1 MDASTFSRDPQRI
14 DPDIIEKTV
23 ELRHKLHENAELSC
37 KESNTR
43 RMLIEFLRG
52 NTSLEICEMGAWFYA
67 AYRNGTGA
75 GKRRIAFRADMDAL
89 PIDEGYSLAYSSLR
103 RCVSHKCGHDGH
115 SAGLAA
121 FALFIDCHGCENDV
135 FFLFQHAEE
144 NGVGA
149 AECEKLIEI
158 EKIDEIYAYHNMPG
172 FPLRSVAVHNG
183 TAACASTGLVLKLTG
198 VNSHAS
204 QPENG
209 RNPAFALASLIGEIP
224 LLVRIAAKDGA
235 EHCGRESETGTP
247 GFAMSPNGIVMCTVI
262 GCEIGSSE
270 KGGTEAFGTSA
281 GFGRLMLTVRAQD
294 ERRLDLLTALLSD
307 RAKLLAEEHGLAFA
321 REERDP
327 FPETRNDDGCA
338 GKVRDAAARLGLE
351 AAKWDEPFRSSE
363 DFGRYTKLTRGALF
377 YIGSGE
383 SHAPL
388 HTAGYDFPDELI
400 ETACLM
406 FRELAR

>member
-1 MDASTFSRDPQRI
+1 MNDSTFSTDPQRI
-14 DPDIIEKTV
+14 DPDIIEKTIA
-23 ELRHKLHENAELSC
+23 LRHDLHENAELSC

-43 RMLIEFLRG
+43 RMLIEFLRA
-52 NTSLEICEMGAWFYA
+52 NTSLEILEMGAWFYA

-75 GKRRIAFRADMDAL
+75 GKKRIAFRADMDAL

-103 RCVSHKCGHDGH
+103 RGVSHKCGHDGH

-121 FALFIDCHGCENDV
+121 FALLIDRYGCENDV

-149 AECEKLIEI
+149 AECEKLIEL

-183 TAACASTGLVLKLTG
+183 TAACASTGLILKLTG

-209 RNPAFALASLIGEIP
+209 KNPAFALASLIGEIP
-224 LLVRIAAKDGA
+224 LLVKIAAKDGA
-235 EHCGRESETGTP
+235 EQGEQMADTGTP
-247 GFAMSPNGIVMCTVI
+247 GFAMSPTGVVMCTVI
-262 GCEIGSSE
+262 GCEIGSRE
-270 KGGTEAFGTSA
+270 TGGTDAFGTSA

-294 ERRLDLLTALLSD
+294 ERRLDLLVALLSD
-307 RAKLLAEEHGLAFA
+307 RAKLLAAEHGLKFSSDIS
-321 REERDP
+321 DP

-338 GKVRDAAARLGLE
+338 DKVREAAAKLGLE
-351 AAKWDEPFRSSE
+351 LARWDEPFRSSE

-377 YIGSGE
+377 YIGSGAE
-383 SHAPL
+383 HAPL
-388 HTAGYDFPDELI
+388 HTADYDFPDELI
-400 ETACLM
+400 ETACMM